1 MAKWNMGKS
10 TESQKSRQIYRIT
23 FYNQDTIY
31 EIYAKHVAESEMFG
45 FIVVEE
51 FVFGEH
57 TSLVVDPSEEKL
69 KIEFDQVVRTFIPV
83 PSIIRIDEVEK
94 EGIAKIKDAR
104 TKAGNISTFPKH
116 ALKRSDDK

>member
-1 MAKWNMGKS
+1 MVMWMSNSKDSK
-10 TESQKSRQIYRIT
+10 KSRQIYRIT

-31 EIYAKHVAESEMFG
+31 EIYAKQVSESEMFG
-45 FIVVEE
+45 FIVIEE

-83 PSIIRIDEVEK
+83 SSIIRIDEVEK
-94 EGIAKIKDAR
+94 EGIAKITDAR
-104 TKAGNISTFPKH
+104 TKAGNISAFPNN
-116 ALKRSDDK
+116 LFKRSDDK